1 MEREWVGYC
10 LLAVVVSLCY
20 VLVPLRMLTNSFL
33 SGYLCQYSDCYILKL
48 FRDYVFHQAD
58 GSGRPVMDLGHVV
71 SSLNK
76 LDAADEEKIVLAS
89 RDGKNILVLSFAD
102 VAWCLEKAYQEL
114 LEQAVP
120 PASDGMERY

>member
-1 MEREWVGYC
+1 
-10 LLAVVVSLCY
+10 
-20 VLVPLRMLTNSFL
+20 MLTFFAL
-33 SGYLCQYSDCYILKL
+33 LLRFYSDCYILKL

-89 RDGKNILVLSFAD
+89 RDGASIIIVSFAD

-120 PASDGMERY
+120 PHTDGGMERY